1 MIKTENTNSKPVH
14 LFLAILIGI
23 IVIGGCASQRGDWA
37 SEEKFFIPLDTIPQ
51 RAVHQAVVKDCSEE
65 IAMKIVVIDSLKKE
79 NESLHKS
86 LANLQDILIERSL
99 KLEKGK
105 SVILKGVNFAKGK
118 ATLTKESEATLEQAF
133 ISLVLNP
140 DFRLEI
146 AGYTDNTGDQAKND
160 QLSLER
166 ANTVRE
172 WLVNRGIDPGRLLT
186 VGKGPREPVASNDT
200 PEGRAAN
207 RRIEFHVLD

>member
-1 MIKTENTNSKPVH
+1 MLMILKNIFFSCSI
-14 LFLAILIGI
+14 LAGAFSFLA
-23 IVIGGCASQRGDWA
+23 GCSAPKENWTA
-37 SEEKFFIPLDTIPQ
+37 EEKFFVPLDTIPA
-51 RAVHQAVVKDCSEE
+51 RKSSLVPSPSDCDKELL
-65 IAMKIVVIDSLKKE
+65 AKTKTIDSLRKE

-86 LANLQDILIERSL
+86 FTNLQDILIERSL

-105 SVILKGVNFAKGK
+105 SVVLKGVNFAKAK
-118 ATLTKESEATLEQAF
+118 ATLTKDSERILEQAF
-133 ISLVLNP
+133 IALVLHP
-140 DFRLEI
+140 DIRIEI
-146 AGYTDNTGDQAKND
+146 AGYTDNTGNPVKND

-172 WLVNRGIDPGRLLT
+172 WLVNRGIDPSRLLT
-186 VGKGPREPVASNDT
+186 VGKGAREPIAPNDT